1 MSEGESPPSGIFA
14 SLRRTLDTALSTVQ
28 NRVELF
34 ALELQEEKSWLLS
47 TLLWA
52 AAMVFFCGLAIIF
65 VVAAI
70 VYLAPAVWRPWI
82 LVGVAVVFVWLAIN
96 SIAGLR
102 RSLRD
107 KRPPLS
113 DTMSELKKDIEWI
126 RSRD

>member
-1 MSEGESPPSGIFA
+1 MAEGESSPSGIFA
-14 SLRRTLDTALSTVQ
+14 SLRRLADTALSTVQ

-34 ALELQEEKSWLLS
+34 ALELQEEKSWLIS

-52 AAMVFFCGLAIIF
+52 AAMIFFCGLAIILA
-65 VVAAI
+65 VGAI
-70 VYLAPAVWRPWI
+70 LYFAPESWRPWVLLGI
-82 LVGVAVVFVWLAIN
+82 AAVFIWLAIN
-96 SIAGLR
+96 AVAGFR

-113 DTMSELKKDIEWI
+113 ETMGELKKDIEWI

>member
-1 MSEGESPPSGIFA
+1 MTEGDSSPSGIFA
-14 SLRRTLDTALSTVQ
+14 SLRRMLDTALSTVQ

-34 ALELQEEKSWLLS
+34 ALELQEEKSWLIS

-52 AAMVFFCGLAIIF
+52 AAMIFFGGLAIIF

-70 VYLAPAVWRPWI
+70 IFLAPEAWRPWVLLGI
-82 LVGVAVVFVWLAIN
+82 AVAFVWLAAN
-96 SIAGLR
+96 SVVGFR

-113 DTMSELKKDIEWI
+113 DTIGELKKDIEWI

>member
-1 MSEGESPPSGIFA
+1 MAEGDSPPSGVFA
-14 SLRRTLDTALSTVQ
+14 SLRRIADTALSTIQ
-28 NRVELF
+28 NRVDLF
-34 ALELQEEKSWLLS
+34 ALELQEEKSWLIS

-52 AAMVFFCGLAIIF
+52 AAMIFFCGLAIIL
-65 VVAAI
+65 VIATL
-70 VYLAPAVWRPWI
+70 VYLAPESWRPWI

-96 SIAGLR
+96 SIAGFR

-113 DTMSELKKDIEWI
+113 DTMGELKKDIEWI

>member
-1 MSEGESPPSGIFA
+1 MAEADSPPSGVF
-14 SLRRTLDTALSTVQ
+14 STLRRLADTTLSTMQ

-34 ALELQEEKSWLLS
+34 ALELQEEKSWLIS

-52 AAMVFFCGLAIIF
+52 AAMIFFCGLAIIL
-65 VVAAI
+65 VVATL
-70 VYLAPAVWRPWI
+70 VYISPEAWRPWI
-82 LVGVAVVFVWLAIN
+82 LLGVAVAFTWLAIN
-96 SIAGLR
+96 SIAGFR

-113 DTMSELKKDIEWI
+113 ETMGELKKDIEWI

>member
-14 SLRRTLDTALSTVQ
+14 SLRRSLDAALSTVQ

>member
-1 MSEGESPPSGIFA
+1 MAEGESSPPGIFA
-14 SLRRTLDTALSTVQ
+14 SLRRMLDTALSTVQ

-34 ALELQEEKSWLLS
+34 ALELQEEKSWLIS

-52 AAMVFFCGLAIIF
+52 AAMIFFCGLAIVL
-65 VVAAI
+65 VVVTV
-70 VYLAPAVWRPWI
+70 VYLAPEPWRPWVLI
-82 LVGVAVVFVWLAIN
+82 GLAVVFVWLSTN
-96 SIAGLR
+96 SIIGFR

-113 DTMSELKKDIEWI
+113 DTIGELKKDIEWI

>member
-14 SLRRTLDTALSTVQ
+14 SLRRTLDTALSTFQ
-28 NRVELF
+28 NRIELF

-82 LVGVAVVFVWLAIN
+82 LVGVAAVFVWLAIN

>member
-1 MSEGESPPSGIFA
+1 MAESQSSSSGIFA
-14 SLRRTLDTALSTVQ
+14 SLRRLADTALSTVQ

-34 ALELQEEKSWLLS
+34 ALELQEEKSWLIS

-52 AAMVFFCGLAIIF
+52 AAMIFFCGLAIIL
-65 VVAAI
+65 VVGTV
-70 VYLAPAVWRPWI
+70 VYLAPESWRPWI
-82 LVGVAVVFVWLAIN
+82 LLGVAAVFVWLAIN
-96 SIAGLR
+96 SIVGFR

-113 DTMSELKKDIEWI
+113 DSIGELKKDIEWI

>member
-1 MSEGESPPSGIFA
+1 MNESESPPAGIFA
-14 SLRRTLDTALSTVQ
+14 SLRRILDTALSTVQ

-34 ALELQEEKSWLLS
+34 AVELQEEKSWLVS

-52 AAMVFFCGLAIIF
+52 AAMVFFCGLAIIL
-65 VVAAI
+65 VLATI
-70 VYLAPAVWRPWI
+70 ISLAPVSWRPWV
-82 LVGVAVVFVWLAIN
+82 LAGGALVFVWLAIN
-96 SIAGLR
+96 SIAGFR

-113 DTMSELKKDIEWI
+113 DTVGELKKDIEWI